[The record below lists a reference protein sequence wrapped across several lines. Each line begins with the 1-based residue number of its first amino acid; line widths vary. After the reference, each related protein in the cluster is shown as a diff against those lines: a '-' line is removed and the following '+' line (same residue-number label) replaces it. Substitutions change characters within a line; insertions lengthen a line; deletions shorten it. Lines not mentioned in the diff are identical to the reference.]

1 MKFLLKYLKP
11 FFGIMT
17 VGVIIKTIGT
27 VVELFIPLILTHIL
41 DNVVVTQ
48 KISEII
54 FWGGMMLL
62 CAGAACVFNIWANRM
77 AAKVSRR
84 FSERVRNDLFSRT
97 MRLSSAQVDA
107 FTVPSLESRITTD
120 TYNVHNFV
128 GMMQR
133 MGIRA
138 PIMLVGGVSITLFM
152 DPLLSIAMIATLPFI
167 FITVYFISRKGVPL
181 YTKVQKATD
190 KMTRVVREDTQGIRV
205 IKALSKVEYEHRRYE
220 QVNRELSESE
230 QRAGFVMSGVHP
242 VMTLFMNT
250 GLVLVVALAAN
261 LVSGNRSTPST
272 VIAFMQYFTQIS
284 MAMMSVTRIFT
295 MYTKCSASAK
305 RISEVINAPED
316 ITLKSEADFP
326 RSESGAH
333 IEFKNVSFSYK
344 GKQNDLENI
353 SFSLSRGESLGI
365 IGATGSGKS
374 TLIRLLMRLY
384 DVGDGAVYICGRDVR
399 TIPAEELYPMF
410 GAAFQHDFLYAET
423 IEENIDL
430 GRHLSHEQIEFA
442 AKIAQAHDFISAF
455 PDGYAHQ
462 LSQKGTNISGGQK
475 QRLLISRAIA
485 ARPDILVLDDS
496 SSALDYKTDANLR
509 AALRKNMSGTTLV
522 TVAQRVSSVKDC
534 TLILVLD
541 EGKIIGKG
549 THEELLSSCPEY
561 REISESQMGG
571 AFVE

>member
-17 VGVIIKTIGT
+17 VGIIIKVLGT

-41 DNVVVTQ
+41 DNVVITER
-48 KISEII
+48 ISEII
-54 FWGGMMLL
+54 FWGVMMLL
-62 CAGAACVFNIWANRM
+62 CAAAACVFNIWANRM

-107 FTVPSLESRITTD
+107 FTIPSLESRITTD

-220 QVNRELSESE
+220 KVNRELSESE
-230 QRAGFVMSGVHP
+230 QHAGFIMSGVHP

-261 LVSGNRSTPST
+261 LVAGNRSTPST

-316 ITLKSEADFP
+316 ITIKSETDFP

-353 SFSLSRGESLGI
+353 NFSLSRGESLGI

-410 GAAFQHDFLYAET
+410 GAAFQQDFLYAET

-430 GRHLSHEQIEFA
+430 GRHLSREQIEFA

-455 PDGYAHQ
+455 PDGYEHQ

-485 ARPDILVLDDS
+485 SHPEILVLDDS

-509 AALRKNMSGTTLV
+509 AALRENMSGTTLV

>member
-455 PDGYAHQ
+455 PDGYDHQ

-509 AALRKNMSGTTLV
+509 AALRENMSGTTLV

>member
-1 MKFLLKYLKP
+1 M
-11 FFGIMT
+11 
-17 VGVIIKTIGT
+17 
-27 VVELFIPLILTHIL
+27 H
-41 DNVVVTQ
+41 
-48 KISEII
+48 
-54 FWGGMMLL
+54 
-62 CAGAACVFNIWANRM
+62 
-77 AAKVSRR
+77 
-84 FSERVRNDLFSRT
+84 
-97 MRLSSAQVDA
+97 
-107 FTVPSLESRITTD
+107 
-120 TYNVHNFV
+120 
-128 GMMQR
+128 
-133 MGIRA
+133 
-138 PIMLVGGVSITLFM
+138 
-152 DPLLSIAMIATLPFI
+152 
-167 FITVYFISRKGVPL
+167 
-181 YTKVQKATD
+181 
-190 KMTRVVREDTQGIRV
+190 
-205 IKALSKVEYEHRRYE
+205 
-220 QVNRELSESE
+220 
-230 QRAGFVMSGVHP
+230 
-242 VMTLFMNT
+242 
-250 GLVLVVALAAN
+250 
-261 LVSGNRSTPST
+261 
-272 VIAFMQYFTQIS
+272 YFTQIS

-316 ITLKSEADFP
+316 ITIKSETDFP

-353 SFSLSRGESLGI
+353 NFSLSRGESLGI

-430 GRHLSHEQIEFA
+430 GRHLSREQIEFA

-455 PDGYAHQ
+455 PDGYEHQ

-485 ARPDILVLDDS
+485 SHPEILVLDDS

-509 AALRKNMSGTTLV
+509 AALRENMSGTTLV

>member
-54 FWGGMMLL
+54 FWGGIMLL

-107 FTVPSLESRITTD
+107 FTIPSLESRITTD

-220 QVNRELSESE
+220 KVNRELSESE
-230 QRAGFVMSGVHP
+230 QHAGFIMSGVHP

-261 LVSGNRSTPST
+261 LVAGNRSTPST

-316 ITLKSEADFP
+316 ITIKSETDFP

-353 SFSLSRGESLGI
+353 NFSLSRGESLGI

-410 GAAFQHDFLYAET
+410 GAAFQQDFLYAET

-430 GRHLSHEQIEFA
+430 GRHLSREQIEFA

-455 PDGYAHQ
+455 PDGYEHQ

-485 ARPDILVLDDS
+485 SHPEILVLDDS

-509 AALRKNMSGTTLV
+509 AALRENMSGTTLV

>member
-54 FWGGMMLL
+54 FWGGIMLL

-97 MRLSSAQVDA
+97 MRLSSAQVDT
-107 FTVPSLESRITTD
+107 FTIPSLESRITTD

-220 QVNRELSESE
+220 KVNRELSESE
-230 QRAGFVMSGVHP
+230 QHAGFIMSGVHP

-261 LVSGNRSTPST
+261 LVAGNRSTPST

-316 ITLKSEADFP
+316 ITIKSETDFP

-353 SFSLSRGESLGI
+353 NFSLSRGESLGI

-410 GAAFQHDFLYAET
+410 GAAFQQDFLYAET

-430 GRHLSHEQIEFA
+430 GRHLSREQIEFA

-455 PDGYAHQ
+455 PDGYEHQ

-485 ARPDILVLDDS
+485 SHPEILVLDDS

-509 AALRKNMSGTTLV
+509 AALRENMSGTTLV

>member
-1 MKFLLKYLKP
+1 MKFLIKYLKP
-11 FFGIMT
+11 FFGIMS
-17 VGVIIKTIGT
+17 VGITIKVIGT
-27 VVELFIPLILTHIL
+27 VAELFIPLILTHIL
-41 DNVVVTQ
+41 DNVVVTENIA
-48 KISEII
+48 KII

-62 CAGAACVFNIWANRM
+62 CAAAACFFNIWANRM

-84 FSERVRNDLFSRT
+84 FSERVRRDLFSRT
-97 MRLSSAQVDA
+97 MRLSSAQVDE

-138 PIMLVGGVSITLFM
+138 PIMLVGGISITLFM
-152 DPLLSIAMIATLPFI
+152 DAYLALAMIVTLPFI
-167 FITVYFISRKGVPL
+167 FVTVYLISRRGVPL
-181 YTKVQKATD
+181 YSKVQKATD

-205 IKALSKVEYEHRRYE
+205 IKALSKEEYEHRRYDK
-220 QVNRELSESE
+220 VNNELSASE
-230 QRAGFVMSGVHP
+230 QHAGFIMSGVHP
-242 VMTLFMNT
+242 VMTLFMNA
-250 GLVLVVALAAN
+250 GLVMVVALAAN
-261 LVSGNRSTPST
+261 RVFNNQSSAST

-305 RISEVINAPED
+305 RIAEVVEAPDD
-316 ITLKSEADFP
+316 ITLKSESEFP
-326 RSESGAH
+326 GCENGAH
-333 IEFKNVSFSYK
+333 IEFKDVSFSYK
-344 GKQNDLENI
+344 GKQNDLEGI

-384 DVGDGAVYICGRDVR
+384 DVSGGAVYIGGRDVR

-423 IEENIDL
+423 VEENIDL
-430 GRHLSHEQIEFA
+430 GRHLPHEDIVNA
-442 AKIAQAHDFISAF
+442 AKIAQAHDFICAF
-455 PDGYAHQ
+455 PERYSHM

-485 ARPDILVLDDS
+485 ARPEILVLDDS

-509 AALRKNMSGTTLV
+509 AALRENMSGTTLV

-561 REISESQMGG
+561 REISDSQMGG

>member
-1 MKFLLKYLKP
+1 
-11 FFGIMT
+11 
-17 VGVIIKTIGT
+17 
-27 VVELFIPLILTHIL
+27 
-41 DNVVVTQ
+41 
-48 KISEII
+48 
-54 FWGGMMLL
+54 MMLL
-62 CAGAACVFNIWANRM
+62 CAAAACVFNIWANRM

-107 FTVPSLESRITTD
+107 FTIPSLESRITTD

-220 QVNRELSESE
+220 KVNRELSESE
-230 QRAGFVMSGVHP
+230 QHAGFIMSGVHP

-261 LVSGNRSTPST
+261 LVAGNRSTPST

-316 ITLKSEADFP
+316 ITIKSETDFP

-353 SFSLSRGESLGI
+353 NFSLSRGESLGI

-410 GAAFQHDFLYAET
+410 GAAFQQDFLYAET

-430 GRHLSHEQIEFA
+430 GRHLSREQIEFA

-455 PDGYAHQ
+455 PDGYEHQ

-485 ARPDILVLDDS
+485 SHPEILVLDDS

-509 AALRKNMSGTTLV
+509 AALRENMSGTTLV

>member
-54 FWGGMMLL
+54 FWGGIMLL

-107 FTVPSLESRITTD
+107 FTIPSLESRITTD

-220 QVNRELSESE
+220 KVNRELSESE
-230 QRAGFVMSGVHP
+230 QHAGFIMSGVHP

-261 LVSGNRSTPST
+261 LVAGNRSTPST

-316 ITLKSEADFP
+316 ITIKSETDFP

-353 SFSLSRGESLGI
+353 NFSLSRGESLGI

-430 GRHLSHEQIEFA
+430 GRHLSREQIEFA

-455 PDGYAHQ
+455 PDGYEHQ

-485 ARPDILVLDDS
+485 SHPEILVLDDS

-509 AALRKNMSGTTLV
+509 AALRENMSGTTLV

>member
-17 VGVIIKTIGT
+17 VGIIIKVIGT

-41 DNVVVTQ
+41 DNVVITER
-48 KISEII
+48 ISEII
-54 FWGGMMLL
+54 FWGVMMLL
-62 CAGAACVFNIWANRM
+62 CAAAACVFNIWANRM

-107 FTVPSLESRITTD
+107 FTIPSLESRITTD

-220 QVNRELSESE
+220 KVNRELSESE
-230 QRAGFVMSGVHP
+230 QHAGFIMSGVHP

-261 LVSGNRSTPST
+261 LVAGNRSTPST

-316 ITLKSEADFP
+316 ITIKSETDFP

-353 SFSLSRGESLGI
+353 NFSLSRGESLGI

-455 PDGYAHQ
+455 PDGYEHQ

-485 ARPDILVLDDS
+485 SHPEILVLDDS

-509 AALRKNMSGTTLV
+509 AALRENMSGTTLV

-549 THEELLSSCPEY
+549 THEQLLSSCPEY

>member
-54 FWGGMMLL
+54 FWGGIMLL

-97 MRLSSAQVDA
+97 MRLSSAQVDT
-107 FTVPSLESRITTD
+107 FTIPSLESRITTD

-261 LVSGNRSTPST
+261 LVAGNRSTPST

-316 ITLKSEADFP
+316 ITIKSETDFP

-353 SFSLSRGESLGI
+353 NFSLSRGESLGI

-410 GAAFQHDFLYAET
+410 GAAFQQDFLYAET

-430 GRHLSHEQIEFA
+430 GRHLSREQIEFA

-455 PDGYAHQ
+455 PDGYEHQ

-485 ARPDILVLDDS
+485 SHPEILVLDDS

-509 AALRKNMSGTTLV
+509 AALRENMSGTTLV